1 MILWR
6 ISRFDSLSGEGGLRS
21 QGRWHTP
28 GRPLVYCAQSPAAAI
43 LEMLVRMEF
52 ALRED
57 PIRYRLLRIDA
68 PDDVSVSV
76 LRASDLDRSWTADQ
90 QATQEIGNAWLA
102 QRASALLV
110 VPSAVAPESSNVL
123 LNPAHAD
130 AARVVL
136 ASVSEHEL
144 DSRLLR

>member
-1 MILWR
+1 MTLWR

-28 GRPLVYCAQSPAAAI
+28 GRPLVYCTQSPAAAL
-43 LEMLVRMEF
+43 LEMLVRMEL

-57 PIRYRLLRIDA
+57 PVRYRLLRIDA

-76 LRASDLDRSWTADQ
+76 VRASDLERGWTADQ

-102 QRASALLV
+102 RRATALLV
-110 VPSAVAPESSNVL
+110 VPSAVAPETSNVL

-136 ASVSEHEL
+136 ASASKHEL
-144 DSRLLR
+144 DPRLLR

>member
-1 MILWR
+1 MTLWR
-6 ISRFDSLSGEGGLRS
+6 ISRFDSLAGEGGLRS

-28 GRPLVYCAQSPAAAI
+28 GRPLVYCTQSPAAAL
-43 LEMLVRMEF
+43 LERLVRMEL

-68 PDDVSVSV
+68 AGDVSVNV
-76 LRASDLDRSWTADQ
+76 VRTSDLERGWTADQ

-102 QRASALLV
+102 RRASALLV
-110 VPSAVAPESSNVL
+110 VPSAVAPETSNVL
-123 LNPAHAD
+123 LNPAHVD
-130 AARVVL
+130 ATRVVV

>member
-28 GRPLVYCAQSPAAAI
+28 GRPLVYCAQSPAAAL
-43 LEMLVRMEF
+43 LEMLVRMELE
-52 ALRED
+52 LRED

-68 PDDVSVSV
+68 SDDVSVIGV
-76 LRASDLDRSWTADQ
+76 GAGELERNWPADQ
-90 QATQEIGNAWLA
+90 QATQEIGNVWLA
-102 QRASALLV
+102 RRTSALLL
-110 VPSAVAPESSNVL
+110 VPSAVAPETANVL